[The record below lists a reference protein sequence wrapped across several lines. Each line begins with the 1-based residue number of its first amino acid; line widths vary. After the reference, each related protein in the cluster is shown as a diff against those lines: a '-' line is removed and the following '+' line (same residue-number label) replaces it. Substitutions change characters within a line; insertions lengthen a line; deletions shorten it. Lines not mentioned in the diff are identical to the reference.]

1 MRIAYL
7 HNRMGHFVS
16 DSTEHHITQALRELG
31 HTVLL
36 VPEDSALNVVDL
48 PFDIL
53 LFHKGGQYI
62 FPILEKLKKRPETK
76 AVCWYF
82 DKAWDGREYF
92 LDKLRSR
99 GVKMF
104 VTDGDYASSRP
115 DVVVVR
121 QGWGSLNSI
130 EGTSQPE
137 RWTEKIG
144 FLGSLYGERVAWHS
158 FMEKMF
164 PNELYKNRNNI
175 HGKVLCD
182 YMATVPIIVAPPF
195 PSTEDYSSNR
205 VFLTLGAG
213 GFLIHP
219 RLKHLKGELEDG
231 KHLILYSNLEEMV
244 IQINQF
250 LDVRFEPE
258 RQKIA
263 RAGMELV
270 RSEFTYKERIKKV
283 LSYVKADR

>member
-16 DSTEHHITQALRELG
+16 DSTEYHITQALRELG

-36 VPEDSALNVVDL
+36 VPEDSALNVTEL

-62 FPILEKLKKRPETK
+62 FPIIERLKKKPNVK
-76 AVCWYF
+76 VVCWYF
-82 DKAWDGREYF
+82 DKAWDGREHF

-99 GVKMF
+99 GVQMF
-104 VTDGDYASSRP
+104 VTDGDYAATRK
-115 DVVVVR
+115 DVHVVR
-121 QGWGSLNSI
+121 QGWGSANSVA
-130 EGTSQPE
+130 GTPQPE
-137 RWTEKIG
+137 RWTEKVG
-144 FLGSLYGERVAWHS
+144 FLGSLYGERVAWHG
-158 FMEKMF
+158 FMQKMF
-164 PNELYKNRNNI
+164 PHELYKNRNNI
-175 HGKVLCD
+175 HGKALCD
-182 YMATVPIIVAPPF
+182 YVATVPIIVAPAF
-195 PSTEDYSSNR
+195 PSTDQYSSNR

-219 RLKHLKGELEDG
+219 RLAHIKEDLEDG
-231 KHLILYSNLEEMV
+231 KHIILYSSLEDMV
-244 IQINQF
+244 QKINQF

-263 RAGMELV
+263 KDGMELV
-270 RSEFTYKERIKKV
+270 RSELTYKERIKKI
-283 LSYVKADR
+283 LSYVQAGR